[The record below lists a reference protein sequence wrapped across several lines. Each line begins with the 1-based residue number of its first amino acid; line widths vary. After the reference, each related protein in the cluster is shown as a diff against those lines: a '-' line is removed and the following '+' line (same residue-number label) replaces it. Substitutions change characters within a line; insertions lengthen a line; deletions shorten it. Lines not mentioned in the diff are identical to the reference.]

1 MTTAKL
7 TDEQMKAAEREVLR
21 GLCLHDHL
29 FFARYFFK
37 VREGI
42 KFRVNHHHKVVSQAL
57 QDVIDG
63 KIKRL
68 IINVPPGSSK
78 TELAVITFMARGL
91 AINPR
96 ARFLHLSY
104 SSELAELNS
113 AKAKE
118 LVLSQEFQDLFPL
131 PIKSDSNARGRWN
144 VVDDKGVSI
153 GGCYATSTLGQV
165 TGFRAGHMA
174 SGFQGAII
182 IDDPLKPVDSLSK
195 TKRDAVNNAY
205 INTVQSRKASPE
217 TPVIIIMQRLADED
231 LTGFLLDGGDGNEWH
246 HVKIPAIGDDGES
259 YWPEKEPLESLLQLK
274 EKGNFTFEGQ
284 YQQEPYVLGGE
295 ILRGEWFG
303 RYAELPHW
311 REFSRRAVFVDTAQK
326 TGERN
331 DFTVFLDALLCRD
344 GKMYVLNVWRKKVDA
359 VGLLSLANDIWS
371 SVSVNTGREA
381 LPPASAM
388 YIEDK
393 SSGTGLIQQ
402 LQRSGKF
409 IPVIPI
415 QRTKD
420 KLTRVMEVQPRIQSG
435 GVLLPESA
443 PWVVDF
449 ISECEAFTAN
459 DSHKHDD
466 QIDPL
471 VDGVNTL
478 LGGSAF
484 NLDALL

>member
-1 MTTAKL
+1 MSVEVTE
-7 TDEQMKAAEREVLR
+7 EQRQAVLKEMVLR
-21 GLCLHDHL
+21 DHL

-37 VREGI
+37 VREGVR
-42 KFRVNHHHKVVSQAL
+42 FRVNWHHKAVCDAL
-57 QDVIDG
+57 ERVISG
-63 KIKRL
+63 EIKRL

-78 TELAVITFMARGL
+78 TELAVITLISRGL

-118 LVLSQEFQDLFPL
+118 LVLSAEYQSLFPL

-144 VVDDKGVSI
+144 VVGEDGVSI

-174 SGFQGAII
+174 EGFQGAII
-182 IDDPLKPVDSLSK
+182 IDDPLKPQDSLSK
-195 TKRDAVNNAY
+195 TKRDQVNNAY
-205 INTVQSRKASPE
+205 INTVQSRKASPD
-217 TPVIIIMQRLADED
+217 TPVIVIMQRLADED
-231 LTGFLLDGGDGNEWH
+231 LTGFLLNGGDGHEWH
-246 HVKIPAIGDDGES
+246 HVKIPAINEEGES
-259 YWPEKEPLESLLQLK
+259 YWPDKEPIDTLLKLK

-284 YQQEPYVLGGE
+284 YQQNPYVLGGE
-295 ILRGEWFG
+295 LLRGEWFG
-303 RYAELPHW
+303 RYAQLPHW
-311 REFSRRAVFVDTAQK
+311 REYSRRAIFVDTAQK

-331 DFTVFLDALLCRD
+331 DYTVFLDALQTRD
-344 GKMYVLNVWRKKVDA
+344 DRIYILNVWRKKVDA
-359 VGLLSLANDIWS
+359 VGLLALANDIWA
-371 SVSVNTGREA
+371 SVSVSNGREE
-381 LPPASAM
+381 LPAASAM

-393 SSGTGLIQQ
+393 ASGTGLIQQ
-402 LQRSGKF
+402 LQQSGKF
-409 IPVIPI
+409 VPVIPV
-415 QRTKD
+415 QRTTD
-420 KLTRVMEVQPRIQSG
+420 KLTRLMEVQPHIQAG
-435 GVLLPESA
+435 GVFVPEFA

-471 VDGVNTL
+471 VDAVNTFK
-478 LGGSAF
+478 GCGF
-484 NLDALL
+484 NLSALL